1 MKNFL
6 LHFQV
11 LTHKKKLSTYYE
23 KKNLKMFTFKMSL
36 KHSLKIAPHL
46 VIINL
51 RIYGKHFKSQRNLS
65 RDITTEKKKNKINI
79 LPKIVVP

>member
-23 KKNLKMFTFKMSL
+23 KKNSKML
-36 KHSLKIAPHL
+36 N
-46 VIINL
+46 V
-51 RIYGKHFKSQRNLS
+51 YSQNES
-65 RDITTEKKKNKINI
+65 ET
-79 LPKIVVP
+79 

>member
-1 MKNFL
+1 
-6 LHFQV
+6 
-11 LTHKKKLSTYYE
+11 
-23 KKNLKMFTFKMSL
+23 MFTLKMSL

-65 RDITTEKKKNKINI
+65 TDITTEKKKK
-79 LPKIVVP
+79 KQD